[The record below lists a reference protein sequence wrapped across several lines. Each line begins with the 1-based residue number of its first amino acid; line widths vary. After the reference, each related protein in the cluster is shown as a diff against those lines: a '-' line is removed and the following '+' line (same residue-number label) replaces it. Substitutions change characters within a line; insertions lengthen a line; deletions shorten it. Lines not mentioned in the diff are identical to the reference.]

1 MVNQVKHI
9 TILNI
14 TKTTIVCREGRLANT
29 FLTRLFGLLGK
40 KEMNPGEGLLI
51 KPSSGVHTFGMSFPI
66 DIVALD
72 RMYCVVGVWTHIG
85 PWRIRGLSWKTR
97 FVLELPTGQIERSK
111 IVIGD
116 ELLLSSPWCK

>member
-14 TKTTIVCREGRLANT
+14 TKTTIVCREGRLADT

-72 RMYCVVGVWTHIG
+72 RMYRVIGAWTHIG

-97 FVLELPTGQIERSK
+97 SVLELPTGQIERSK

-116 ELLLSSPWCK
+116 ELLLSSPW